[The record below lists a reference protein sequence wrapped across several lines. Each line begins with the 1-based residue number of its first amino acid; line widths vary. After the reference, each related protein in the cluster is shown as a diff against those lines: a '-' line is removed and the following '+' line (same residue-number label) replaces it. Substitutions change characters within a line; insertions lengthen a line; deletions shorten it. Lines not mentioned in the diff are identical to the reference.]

1 MTDQTKPALLLV
13 NGEGQTE
20 SQRAR
25 MARETH
31 ERFLAKQA
39 TLAKKEKA
47 AEERRAEL
55 RARSELVAGRGL
67 PSIHLSTD
75 PDSIRSIAKAVDT
88 GSIPDT
94 YVRAGAVVVVETPSG
109 AIDSGDEPIQTIV
122 VVDPTR
128 LARMLADHT
137 FTYEMRRE
145 KLPDG
150 AEALVEVETTP
161 KAHVSASALAAT
173 NWPNLRPLRG
183 IVTAPVF
190 RPDGTLVQ
198 SPGYDDTTGLIYSPK
213 LSLAEVPERPSAEEV
228 ANARTFILESLLGDF
243 PWVGPSK
250 ANYVGMLVT
259 PLLRTYLGGVPVP
272 LAAVDATSPATGKS
286 LLPQIMISI
295 YSGYTRPWVG
305 DDAELRKAITATLV
319 DEAGA
324 IVCLD
329 NVGKGEVVDQPT
341 LAALLTTKV
350 WSDRILGVSTSV
362 RVPNDRVWFV
372 TGNSLS
378 IGGDIASRTVL
389 IQLDA
394 MMPDP
399 ALRPV
404 SEFALGDLEEWL
416 AKPGNRATLLHHL
429 LVLVRGWIVAGARR
443 VEIPMRTFT
452 PWASAAAGLLEWLD
466 EPGFLSNR
474 ATLAEVD
481 EEEAQYGAFFT
492 RWHEIFGDAKLGAGQ
507 LRESALP
514 NTSEFY
520 DPDRKDWKGTF
531 LVRKKDGAVP
541 SAVGLGKMLFSERG
555 RFRGAYRL
563 NAHFDTHSKTWTYSV
578 TPAPVDG
585 ESK

>member
-1 MTDQTKPALLLV
+1 VTDQTKPALLLV

-228 ANARTFILESLLGDF
+228 ANARTFI
-243 PWVGPSK
+243 PVGRAEQSQLRRDAGNSIAADVPRRRASTARRGRRHLARNREVAPS
-250 ANYVGMLVT
+250 ADHDQY
-259 PLLRTYLGGVPVP
+259 LLRIHPPLG
-272 LAAVDATSPATGKS
+272 
-286 LLPQIMISI
+286 
-295 YSGYTRPWVG
+295 R
-305 DDAELRKAITATLV
+305 R
-319 DEAGA
+319 
-324 IVCLD
+324 
-329 NVGKGEVVDQPT
+329 
-341 LAALLTTKV
+341 
-350 WSDRILGVSTSV
+350 R
-362 RVPNDRVWFV
+362 RR
-372 TGNSLS
+372 
-378 IGGDIASRTVL
+378 AS
-389 IQLDA
+389 Q
-394 MMPDP
+394 
-399 ALRPV
+399 
-404 SEFALGDLEEWL
+404 G
-416 AKPGNRATLLHHL
+416 HHSH
-429 LVLVRGWIVAGARR
+429 ARR
-443 VEIPMRTFT
+443 
-452 PWASAAAGLLEWLD
+452 
-466 EPGFLSNR
+466 
-474 ATLAEVD
+474 
-481 EEEAQYGAFFT
+481 
-492 RWHEIFGDAKLGAGQ
+492 
-507 LRESALP
+507 
-514 NTSEFY
+514 
-520 DPDRKDWKGTF
+520 
-531 LVRKKDGAVP
+531 
-541 SAVGLGKMLFSERG
+541 RG
-555 RFRGAYRL
+555 RRDRL
-563 NAHFDTHSKTWTYSV
+563 
-578 TPAPVDG
+578 PG
-585 ESK
+585 QRREG